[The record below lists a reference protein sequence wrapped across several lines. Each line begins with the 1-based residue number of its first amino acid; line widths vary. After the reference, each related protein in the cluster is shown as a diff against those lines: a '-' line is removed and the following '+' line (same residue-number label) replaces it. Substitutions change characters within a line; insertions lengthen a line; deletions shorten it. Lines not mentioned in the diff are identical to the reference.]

1 MSNEAHYR
9 KLERMYNA
17 SPINTFYKPT
27 LTVEEGFAKIEMDV
41 HESFFHSARAVH
53 GAVYFK
59 LLDDA
64 AWFAAN
70 SLETEV
76 FLLTT
81 SFTTYITRPISS
93 GVMHVEGEVVNMN
106 KSQFIAE
113 SVVYD
118 ENDYEI
124 ARGSGIFVRGKTR
137 LEDAMGYE

>member
-9 KLERMYNA
+9 KLERMYDA

-41 HESFFHSARAVH
+41 QESFFHSSRAVH

-70 SLETEV
+70 SLETQM

-81 SFTTYITRPISS
+81 SVTTYITRPINE
-93 GVMHVEGEVVNMN
+93 GRMHAEGEVVNLN
-106 KSQFIAE
+106 SQQFIAE

-118 ENDYEI
+118 EHDYEI
-124 ARGSGIFVRGKTR
+124 ARGSGVFVRGSTKLVDT
-137 LEDAMGYE
+137 MGYE